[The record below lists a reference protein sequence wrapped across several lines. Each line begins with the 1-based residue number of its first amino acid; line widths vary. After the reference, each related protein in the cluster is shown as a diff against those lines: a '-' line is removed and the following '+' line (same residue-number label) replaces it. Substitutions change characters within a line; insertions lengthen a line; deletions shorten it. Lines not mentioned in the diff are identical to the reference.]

1 MIKFLKKGFHKVCYL
16 IYRNGLN
23 YHLETTV
30 ERFINMS
37 DIDQGAIIRPTGGIT
52 NSQKKSAIKIGNQ
65 TIISGH
71 LMTFGHGGQI
81 TIGNHSFV
89 GPGTR
94 IWSAKKIS
102 IGDRVLIAHDVNIHD
117 NISHP
122 LDSFERHKDQL
133 YVIEKG
139 GFQPANNL
147 NEKEI
152 VIEDDVWIGFNT
164 TILKG
169 VTIGKGAIIGAC
181 TVITKDVPAYAVV
194 VGNPPRIVKY
204 TT

>member
-1 MIKFLKKGFHKVCYL
+1 MIKLLKKGFHKVCYL

-23 YHLETTV
+23 YYQETTR
-30 ERFINMS
+30 ELYFKKS
-37 DIDQGAIIRPTGGIT
+37 DINQGAIIRPTGGIT
-52 NSQKKSAIKIGNQ
+52 NSREKSAIKIGNQ
-65 TIISGH
+65 TILSGH

-81 TIGNHSFV
+81 IIGNYSFV

-94 IWSAKKIS
+94 IWSAKKIT

-122 LDSFERHKDQL
+122 LDSLKRHQDQMYL
-133 YVIEKG
+133 IEKG
-139 GFQPANNL
+139 GFQPTNDL
-147 NEKEI
+147 NEQEI
-152 VIEDDVWIGFNT
+152 VIHDDVWIGFNA

-194 VGNPPRIVKY
+194 VGNPSRIVKY